1 MMTDRP
7 LLTEVCATTA
17 PGAHEPD
24 GSALAMPRVHK
35 FGGTSVD
42 GAERLQALAAIIRDQ
57 ADCSVVVVSAMAGVS
72 DELSRLV
79 DAATAGQD
87 TRPASDPSATLAAM
101 KQRHLDVLQGI
112 VKEDATRAPVAAR
125 IEEIFDA
132 ATQLVGEGPGGE
144 AGRFGDQLMAVG
156 EDLAVELTVAA
167 LRAEGIPAAV
177 LNARDIVWTNSEFG
191 AAVPDFESV
200 RRLAPSNI
208 LPLVEDGIVPVIQG
222 FIGSEAGGA
231 TTTLGRGGSD
241 FTATLLA
248 AALGSPEVVIWT
260 DVDGIL
266 SGDPNLVGDSRVVPN
281 VGSEEVV
288 ELSYFGARVIHPAAA
303 KHAIVSGL
311 PLRIKNSFAPERP
324 GTLVHPDRGV
334 AAAFAAVAHKTDVAL
349 IRVRAFP
356 TALAYGFL
364 ARVFGVLGR
373 HRVPVDLVSTSHS
386 STAFTVERDEDLSAV
401 RRALSVFSEVDVLR
415 DVATV
420 TVVGRGLLREPGMDA
435 LVFWAV
441 EKTPVYLISQASDV
455 SISFVVDEA
464 EAPELVRRLHL
475 SLIELRGEAEEHE
488 VLEVEARED
497 EAREAEA
504 TDEETEEGAGE
515 MEAAAEETEEGAEEK
530 GSRRRKGEER

>member
-17 PGAHEPD
+17 PGDHQPD
-24 GSALAMPRVHK
+24 GSAVAMPRVHK
-35 FGGTSVD
+35 FGGTSVA
-42 GAERLQALAAIIRDQ
+42 GPERLQALAAIVRDQ
-57 ADCSVVVVSAMAGVS
+57 EDCSVVVVSAMAGVS
-72 DELSRLV
+72 NELSGLV
-79 DAATAGQD
+79 DAATMGD
-87 TRPASDPSATLAAM
+87 DSTEVPDPSATLAAI
-101 KQRHLDVLQGI
+101 KQRHLDTLQVI
-112 VKEDATRAPVAAR
+112 VQDDAARALVAAR
-125 IEEIFDA
+125 IDEIFDR
-132 ATQLVGEGPGGE
+132 ATQLLDEGPGVE
-144 AGRFGDQLMAVG
+144 TARFGDQLMAVG
-156 EDLAVELTVAA
+156 EDLSVELTVAA
-167 LRAEGIPAAV
+167 LQAEGVSAVV
-177 LNARDIVWTNSEFG
+177 LNARDIIWTDSEFG
-191 AAVPDFESV
+191 AAVPDFESI
-200 RRLAPSNI
+200 RKLAPSNI
-208 LPLVEDGIVPVIQG
+208 LPLVEDGCVPVVQG

-266 SGDPNLVGDSRVVPN
+266 SGDPSLVGDSRVISD
-281 VGSEEVV
+281 VGSEEAV

-303 KHAIVSGL
+303 KHAIASDL

-324 GTLVHPDRGV
+324 GTLVHSDRS
-334 AAAFAAVAHKTDVAL
+334 AAPAFAAVAHKADVAL

-373 HRVPVDLVSTSHS
+373 HGVPVDLVSTSHS

-401 RRALSVFSEVDVLR
+401 RRALSVFAEVDVLR

-420 TVVGRGLLREPGMDA
+420 TVVGRGMLREPGMDA

-455 SISFVVDEA
+455 SISFVVDEV

-475 SLIELRGEAEEHE
+475 SLIELK
-488 VLEVEARED
+488 
-497 EAREAEA
+497 REAA
-504 TDEETEEGAGE
+504 
-515 MEAAAEETEEGAEEK
+515 
-530 GSRRRKGEER
+530 SEERDTEGDQR

>member
-1 MMTDRP
+1 MTDRP
-7 LLTEVCATTA
+7 HLTEVCATTE
-17 PGAHEPD
+17 PGDFEVDGSPD
-24 GSALAMPRVHK
+24 GVTVVMPCVHK

-42 GAERLQALAAIIRDQ
+42 GPERLKALAAIIRDRG
-57 ADCSVVVVSAMAGVS
+57 DCSVVVVSAMAGVS
-72 DELSRLV
+72 NELSRLA
-79 DAATAGQD
+79 DLATMEGD
-87 TRPASDPSATLAAM
+87 GPEVTDPPTTLAEM
-101 KQRHLDVLQGI
+101 KQRHLDALQVI
-112 VKEDATRAPVAAR
+112 VEEEAARAPLAAR
-125 IEEIFDA
+125 INEIFDG
-132 ATQLVGEGPGGE
+132 ATQLLGEGPGGE

-167 LRAEGIPAAV
+167 LEAEGVPAAV
-177 LNARDIVWTNSEFG
+177 LDARDIIWTNSDFG
-191 AAVPDFESV
+191 AAVPDLESI
-200 RRLAPSNI
+200 RKLAPAGI
-208 LPLVEDGIVPVIQG
+208 LPLVEDGRVPVIQG

-241 FTATLLA
+241 FTATLLG
-248 AALGSPEVVIWT
+248 AALGSPEVVLWT
-260 DVDGIL
+260 DVDGL
-266 SGDPNLVGDSRVVPN
+266 HSADPNLVGESRVVSD
-281 VGSEEVV
+281 VGSEEAV

-303 KHAIVSGL
+303 KHAIASAL

-324 GTLVHPDRGV
+324 GTLIHSDRGA

-373 HRVPVDLVSTSHS
+373 HGVPVDLVATSHS
-386 STAFTVERDEDLSAV
+386 STAFTVDYDEDLSAV
-401 RRALSVFSEVDVLR
+401 RRALSVFSEVDVVK

-420 TVVGRGLLREPGMDA
+420 TVVGRGMLREPGMDA

-475 SLIELRGEAEEHE
+475 SLIELKEG
-488 VLEVEARED
+488 ARED
-497 EAREAEA
+497 EATASKGK
-504 TDEETEEGAGE
+504 EGD
-515 MEAAAEETEEGAEEK
+515 
-530 GSRRRKGEER
+530 RR

>member
-1 MMTDRP
+1 MTDRP
-7 LLTEVCATTA
+7 LLTEVCATTT
-17 PGAHEPD
+17 PGDRKRD
-24 GSALAMPRVHK
+24 GSAVAMPRVHK

-57 ADCSVVVVSAMAGVS
+57 QDPSVVVVSAMAGIS
-72 DELSRLV
+72 NELSRLADV
-79 DAATAGQD
+79 ATTGD
-87 TRPASDPSATLAAM
+87 DEPGVPDPATTLAAM
-101 KQRHLDVLQGI
+101 KQRHLDALDVI
-112 VKEDATRAPVAAR
+112 VKEDAARTAVAAR
-125 IEEIFDA
+125 IDEIFEG
-132 ATQLVGEGPGGE
+132 ATQLLSEGPGEE
-144 AGRFGDQLMAVG
+144 AKRFTDQLMAVG
-156 EDLAVELTVAA
+156 EDLAVELAVAA
-167 LRAEGIPAAV
+167 LQAEGIPAAV
-177 LNARDIVWTNSEFG
+177 LNAREVVWTNAEFG
-191 AAVPDFESV
+191 AAVPDFESI
-200 RRLAPSNI
+200 RKLAPGTI
-208 LPLVEDGIVPVIQG
+208 LPLVEDGCVPVLQG

-266 SGDPNLVGDSRVVPN
+266 SGDPNSVGDSRVVPD
-281 VGSEEVV
+281 VGSEEAV

-303 KHAIVSGL
+303 KHAIASDL

-324 GTLVHPDRGV
+324 GTLIHSDRGA

-373 HRVPVDLVSTSHS
+373 HAVPVDLVSTSHS
-386 STAFTVERDEDLSAV
+386 STAFTVDRDEDLSAV
-401 RRALSVFSEVDVLR
+401 RRALSVFSEVDVLK

-420 TVVGRGLLREPGMDA
+420 TVVGRGMLREPGMDA

-464 EAPELVRRLHL
+464 EAPDLVRRLHL
-475 SLIELRGEAEEHE
+475 SLIELKEAAREEEARGEEEGGE
-488 VLEVEARED
+488 EAGGEEEGGEEAGGEEAREK
-497 EAREAEA
+497 ELSRGN
-504 TDEETEEGAGE
+504 EGD
-515 MEAAAEETEEGAEEK
+515 
-530 GSRRRKGEER
+530 RR

>member
-1 MMTDRP
+1 MTDRP
-7 LLTEVCATTA
+7 LLTEVCATTS
-17 PGAHEPD
+17 PGDFEAH
-24 GSALAMPRVHK
+24 GSPSGSTVTMPRVHK

-42 GAERLQALAAIIRDQ
+42 GAERLKALAAIIRDQ
-57 ADCSVVVVSAMAGVS
+57 DDSSVVVVSAMAGVS
-72 DELSRLV
+72 NELSRLV
-79 DAATAGQD
+79 DAATTVGDELAAPGA
-87 TRPASDPSATLAAM
+87 PNAPDPSTALATM
-101 KQRHLDVLQGI
+101 KQRHLDALEMI
-112 VKEDATRAPVAAR
+112 VTEEAPRATLAAR
-125 IEEIFDA
+125 IDEIFEGAIKLLD
-132 ATQLVGEGPGGE
+132 EGPSAE
-144 AGRFGDQLMAVG
+144 AERFGDQLMAVG
-156 EDLAVELTVAA
+156 EDLTVELTVAA
-167 LRAEGIPAAV
+167 LEAEGIPATA
-177 LNARDIVWTNSEFG
+177 LNAREIIWTNSEFG
-191 AAVPDFESV
+191 AAVPDFESI
-200 RRLAPSNI
+200 RKLAPSNI
-208 LPLVEDGIVPVIQG
+208 LPLVEEGSVPVVQG
-222 FIGSEAGGA
+222 FIGSEADGA

-260 DVDGIL
+260 DVDGVL
-266 SGDPNLVGDSRVVPN
+266 SGDPGLVQDSRVLSN
-281 VGSEEVV
+281 IGSEEAV

-303 KHAIVSGL
+303 KHAIASDL

-324 GTLVHPDRGV
+324 GTLIHSDRG
-334 AAAFAAVAHKTDVAL
+334 AAGTFAAVAHMTDVAL

-373 HRVPVDLVSTSHS
+373 HGVPVDLVATSHS
-386 STAFTVERDEDLSAV
+386 STAFTVDRDEDLSAV

-475 SLIELRGEAEEHE
+475 SLIELKEG
-488 VLEVEARED
+488 AR
-497 EAREAEA
+497 
-504 TDEETEEGAGE
+504 EEGARQKE
-515 MEAAAEETEEGAEEK
+515 TREEKASKEKASKEKEGA
-530 GSRRRKGEER
+530 GR

>member
-1 MMTDRP
+1 MTDRP

-17 PGAHEPD
+17 PGDFVAHGSRD
-24 GSALAMPRVHK
+24 GVTVAMPRVHK
-35 FGGTSVD
+35 FGGTSVN
-42 GAERLQALAAIIRDQ
+42 GAERLKALVAIIRDQ
-57 ADCSVVVVSAMAGVS
+57 EDRSVVVVSAMAGVS

-79 DAATAGQD
+79 DAVTTERDAPEVPDA
-87 TRPASDPSATLAAM
+87 AAAM
-101 KQRHLDVLQGI
+101 AALKKKHLDVLQVI
-112 VKEDATRAPVAAR
+112 VTEEAARASPAAR
-125 IEEIFDA
+125 IDEIFDG
-132 ATQLVGEGPGGE
+132 ATRLLAEGPGGE

-167 LRAEGIPAAV
+167 LQAEGIPAAV
-177 LNARDIVWTNSEFG
+177 LDAREMVWTNSEFG
-191 AAVPDFESV
+191 AAVPDLESIRKLV
-200 RRLAPSNI
+200 PSNI
-208 LPLVEDGIVPVIQG
+208 LPLVEDGCVPVIQG
-222 FIGSEAGGA
+222 FIGSEPGGA

-260 DVDGIL
+260 DVDGIH
-266 SGDPNLVGDSRVVPN
+266 SADPSLVGESRVVSD
-281 VGSEEVV
+281 VGSAEAV

-303 KHAIVSGL
+303 KHAIVSEL
-311 PLRIKNSFAPERP
+311 PLRIKNSFAPERR
-324 GTLVHPDRGV
+324 GTVIHPDRGA

-373 HRVPVDLVSTSHS
+373 HGVPVDLVATSHS
-386 STAFTVERDEDLSAV
+386 STAFTVDRDEDLRAV

-455 SISFVVDEA
+455 SISFVVDEV

-475 SLIELRGEAEEHE
+475 SLIELRGGPQEG
-488 VLEVEARED
+488 ED
-497 EAREAEA
+497 WNEPEPAP
-504 TDEETEEGAGE
+504 EGAASEG
-515 MEAAAEETEEGAEEK
+515 AASEEKEGTPEGAEQREK
-530 GSRRRKGEER
+530 GEDRR

>member
-1 MMTDRP
+1 MTDRP

-17 PGAHEPD
+17 SGDYEPD
-24 GSALAMPRVHK
+24 GSAVAMPRVHK

-57 ADCSVVVVSAMAGVS
+57 RDSSVVVVSAMAGVS
-72 DELSRLV
+72 NQLSRLA
-79 DAATAGQD
+79 DAATNADD
-87 TRPASDPSATLAAM
+87 TPPGVPDPSTTLAAM
-101 KQRHLDVLQGI
+101 KQRHLDALDVI
-112 VKEDATRAPVAAR
+112 VKEDAARASVAAR
-125 IEEIFDA
+125 IDEIFDG
-132 ATQLVGEGPGGE
+132 ATQLLSEGPSGE
-144 AGRFGDQLMAVG
+144 AKRFTDQLMAVG
-156 EDLAVELTVAA
+156 EDLTVELAVAA
-167 LRAEGIPAAV
+167 LEAEGIPAAV
-177 LNARDIVWTNSEFG
+177 LNAREVVWTNSEFG
-191 AAVPDFESV
+191 AAVPDFESI
-200 RRLAPSNI
+200 RKLAPSNI
-208 LPLVEDGIVPVIQG
+208 LPLLEGGCVPVVQG

-241 FTATLLA
+241 FTATLLG

-266 SGDPNLVGDSRVVPN
+266 SGDPSLVGDARVVPD
-281 VGSEEVV
+281 VGSEEAV

-303 KHAIVSGL
+303 KHAIASDL

-324 GTLVHPDRGV
+324 GTLVHSDRGA
-334 AAAFAAVAHKTDVAL
+334 AAAFAAVAHKTNVAL

-373 HRVPVDLVSTSHS
+373 HGVPVDLVSTSHS
-386 STAFTVERDEDLSAV
+386 STAFTVDRDEDLSAV
-401 RRALSVFSEVDVLR
+401 RRALSVFSEVDVLK

-420 TVVGRGLLREPGMDA
+420 TVVGRGMLREPGMDA

-475 SLIELRGEAEEHE
+475 SLIELKEG
-488 VLEVEARED
+488 ARED
-497 EAREAEA
+497 EAREKEAREKEAREEEA
-504 TDEETEEGAGE
+504 TEK
-515 MEAAAEETEEGAEEK
+515 K
-530 GSRRRKGEER
+530 GSRGKEGDRR